1 MSRRRFVASGGVIRE
16 TGKVPQSHTEFTVDI
31 GLTTAMDTGKRAVLG
46 GTAQGSVQGRAGVR
60 GQLCAGSGAGLV
72 ARRGAVRPGARGG
85 TAKRV
90 CSFALAEPSARAT
103 TAPGARA
110 GAPQRTDRPT
120 GRPKRRAPRAPGRPA
135 PTSRYPAAET
145 ASSRPGATTG
155 RAKRSSRD

>member
-31 GLTTAMDTGKRAVLG
+31 GLTTAMDTRKRAVLG
-46 GTAQGSVQGRAGVR
+46 GTAQGAVQGRAGVR

-72 ARRGAVRPGARGG
+72 ARRGPVRPGARGG

-110 GAPQRTDRPT
+110 ERHNGPTDRPADRNG
-120 GRPKRRAPRAPGRPA
+120 GRPSTGAPG

-145 ASSRPGATTG
+145 ASSRSAATTG
-155 RAKRSSRD
+155 R